1 MLYYNKPDKS
11 SKDTVVAVSSYLG
24 LFYFPPCDLSPVSFH
39 FPFLSCFFKSI
50 FLWVM
55 LISELDL
62 AESFAS
68 EANLS
73 PQAFFL
79 FSLSHI
85 QVASRTRHPD
95 QVEGFRSWSW
105 NLWMMDAWVHL
116 HSVEV
121 ELRRLFSVY

>member
-1 MLYYNKPDKS
+1 
-11 SKDTVVAVSSYLG
+11 
-24 LFYFPPCDLSPVSFH
+24 
-39 FPFLSCFFKSI
+39 
-50 FLWVM
+50 M

-95 QVEGFRSWSW
+95 QVEGFRS
-105 NLWMMDAWVHL
+105 
-116 HSVEV
+116 
-121 ELRRLFSVY
+121 